1 MLYHV
6 SQKAGLKVL
15 QPHVSTHKK
24 AYVYAI
30 ENMVTGMLFGVRKD
44 DFDFLI
50 STDSD
55 HISSVYECYPDAF
68 RSIYEGKS
76 CSVYQV
82 NEAGFQRGK
91 TSWSA
96 ELVCEHEVE
105 VINEIVIEDLYQRL
119 LDEEQKGNLRIH
131 RYEFCDDYRKKIAS
145 HVVDRLIRFDIDLS
159 RCMEQD
165 KRFASHYKGI
175 IRQLLGAMDGHLLA

>member
-30 ENMVTGMLFGVRKD
+30 ENRVTGMLFGAPKD
-44 DFDFLI
+44 DFDFIL

-55 HISSVYECYPDAF
+55 YNPAVYECYPNAF

-119 LDEEQKGNLRIH
+119 LEEERKGGLRIY
-131 RYEFCDDYRKKIAS
+131 RYEFCDEYRKKIAA
-145 HVVDRLIRFDIDLS
+145 HVVDRLIRFDIDLGS
-159 RCMEQD
+159 CMEQD